1 MKVILLGGCGAQG
14 ITATRSLVEGS
25 VFSEVV
31 IADID
36 LEKAQKAVKELN
48 NPKVSAISVDVSDH
62 NALVSSIKGADV
74 VVNCTGPYYILGPKV
89 VEAAIEAGINYIDY
103 CDDIVA
109 HEKIFTYGEQ
119 AKQKGITVL
128 VGLGFSPGIA
138 PLVVMHAAGLMDQV
152 DDIFLPQCIND
163 AEPEGPAVVYH
174 LLENFSGMVPII
186 KNGHL
191 VYEQAFEGEEV
202 VDFGGAM
209 GMTKVST
216 FGHPELFTLPRV
228 IKGIKNM
235 SIKLGTYPP
244 ENYDVLK
251 MLSQIGLA
259 GKDPIKCKGQ
269 DVVPRDFLVS
279 YLLYMKEVFGTDPNA
294 YDKTCA
300 LIEVKGKKDGKA
312 IIFKYSMT
320 GHMGPATGLPTAIGA
335 EMLAKKEITVKGVVS
350 PEECIVP
357 KPFIDEALRRIRKVT
372 PDIIVTETII
382 TTGDWD

>member
-25 VFSEVV
+25 VFSEIV

-48 NPKVSAISVDVSDH
+48 HSKVSAIRIDVSDH
-62 NALVSSIKGADV
+62 RALVSSIKGANV
-74 VVNCTGPYYILGPKV
+74 VVNCTGPYYLLGPKV
-89 VEAAIEAGINYIDY
+89 VEAAIEAGVNYIDY

-109 HEKIFTYGEQ
+109 HEKMFSYGEQ
-119 AKQKGITVL
+119 AKQKDMTLL
-128 VGLGFSPGIA
+128 VGLGFSPGVA
-138 PLVVMHAAGLMDQV
+138 SLVVMHAAGQMDQV
-152 DDIFLPQCIND
+152 DDISIPQCIND

-174 LLENFSGMVPII
+174 LLENFSGRVPII
-186 KNGHL
+186 KNGQL

-202 VDFGGAM
+202 VDFGGVM

-216 FGHPELFTLPRV
+216 FGHPEIFTLPRV
-228 IKGIKNM
+228 IKGIKNL

-251 MLSQIGLA
+251 MLSQLGFA

-279 YLLYMKEVFGTDPNA
+279 YLLYMKDLLGTDSNA

-300 LIEVKGKKDGKA
+300 IIEVKGKKDGKT
-312 IIFKYSMT
+312 ITFKYSLT
-320 GHMGPATGLPTAIGA
+320 GNMGPATGIPTAIGA

-357 KPFIDEALRRIRKVT
+357 KPFLDEVIRRVRKAT

-382 TTGDWD
+382 TTGYWD